1 MSNRVTTLTTHSF
14 AEEVLAQT
22 EPVVVDFWA
31 PWCGPCRAIA
41 PAIDELARQFAG
53 RVKIAKLNVDEFADT
68 AKEYGIRN
76 IPTVVIFRD
85 GEVVERI
92 QGLVPKSQLA
102 EKVAA
107 QIARV
112 H

>member
-1 MSNRVTTLTTHSF
+1 MSDRITTLTTNTF
-14 AEEVLAQT
+14 AEEVLTNA
-22 EPVVVDFWA
+22 EPVLVDFWA

-41 PAIDELARQFAG
+41 PAIDELAEQFAG
-53 RVKIAKLNVDEFADT
+53 QVKIAKLNVDEYADT

-76 IPTVVIFRD
+76 IPTLVIFRD

-92 QGLVPKSQLA
+92 QGLVPKSLLT
-102 EKVAA
+102 EKVEA
-107 QIARV
+107 QLETT